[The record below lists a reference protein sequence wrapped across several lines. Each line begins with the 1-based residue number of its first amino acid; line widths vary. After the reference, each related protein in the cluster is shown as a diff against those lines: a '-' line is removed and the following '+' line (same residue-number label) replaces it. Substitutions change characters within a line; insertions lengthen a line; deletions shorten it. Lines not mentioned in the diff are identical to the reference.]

1 MDDSIDNTNDLENYG
16 VWVKHS
22 AKDENDLTDSLD
34 SLDLPDFPDTDTFDD
49 TDFSDMFKDDSQF
62 TSEKKIEDF
71 DTQEI
76 ETPEIEIPTDISEQS
91 LEASDFADFKDNF
104 ETNDNEISLDSFT
117 AEQPTETEEVSFD
130 SFEDVSFDSDGEEE
144 ISLDDFMDE
153 GFSDVSVAA
162 GNNGFEPGKNP
173 AEMNNQGSEEVS
185 LDDFFDADG
194 FDFGMETAPK
204 KEEEIFMEEKPLEME
219 ISFDDSADSVETEDN
234 TEVDTDVLDDMDDEY
249 EMGVSLSEDL
259 PEPVITD
266 SSVNKAEFGDT
277 EDIDLSDFG
286 IDADAEET
294 PVTQDVEEA
303 KNKEKVIDYD
313 LSVGN
318 ENMTSAPIVNEIKAD
333 SNNIADDE
341 ILDLEEEDD
350 ENMATVDSSLLQK
363 IIDDLSGLR
372 DEINQLKSNLAAIK
386 STDSAQFVE
395 NQEMNIDI
403 PSEEEN
409 TGFFS
414 SDDGDDTIALS
425 GNELDNILNTAEFS
439 ETDGEAQSF
448 ENSPEEE
455 IITDEPAFEEE
466 NVSDEINIEE
476 EIISDEPTFEE
487 EIASDKPTSENEIV
501 SDEINIEE
509 EIISDE
515 INIEEEIASDEP
527 TFEEEIVSDEINIEE
542 EIASDEPTFEEEIIS
557 DEPTFENEIVSDE
570 PTFEEDIITD
580 EPTFEDDKT
589 ITEDSFDDSLNL
601 SENDFEDF
609 TEETEESDL
618 PDEISIPKEE
628 DDGIITVDDVISE
641 PITDGF
647 MAETAVDES
656 EVFDDFNIEDTIN
669 TVDEDN
675 SLSDESFDIFE
686 EELKDDFG
694 TIGTENEDDVTITEE
709 TEDNF
714 DSVDSFGD
722 VDDFG
727 TSVSSESEEIEENI
741 DFTSSEDEVTQD
753 EVFEEEIIQEEIT
766 DSFDIAETFEEEPE
780 IEENSEIKDEIV
792 SEEIDDSFNIADSFI
807 TETDFGTEDIDDSF
821 GITENFVSEPEVEE
835 QNDEVVTQPIVPE
848 EPFTF
853 DETEIAEN
861 EEIIEDS
868 INFEE
873 QIVDTSDD
881 FAENTE
887 TVPAEPEMNSELKR
901 DIKSVLLYMDQL
913 LENLPEDKIM
923 EFAQSDEFATYKK
936 LFNELGL
943 S

>member
-34 SLDLPDFPDTDTFDD
+34 SLDLPDFPDMDTFDD

-62 TSEKKIEDF
+62 TSEKKLDNF

-91 LEASDFADFKDNF
+91 LEASDFADFTDNF

-144 ISLDDFMDE
+144 ISLDDFMDG

-185 LDDFFDADG
+185 LDDFFGEDG
-194 FDFGMETAPK
+194 FDFGMEAPK

-219 ISFDDSADSVETEDN
+219 IAFDDSADSVETEDN
-234 TEVDTDVLDDMDDEY
+234 TEVDTEALDDMDDEY
-249 EMGVSLSEDL
+249 EMSQSLSVDL

-286 IDADAEET
+286 IDAEAEET

-318 ENMTSAPIVNEIKAD
+318 ENMTSAPVVNEIKAD
-333 SNNIADDE
+333 NNDFAYNGE

-386 STDSAQFVE
+386 STDSVQIAE
-395 NQEMNIDI
+395 SQEMNIDI

-439 ETDGEAQSF
+439 ETDGETQSF

-455 IITDEPAFEEE
+455 II
-466 NVSDEINIEE
+466 
-476 EIISDEPTFEE
+476 
-487 EIASDKPTSENEIV
+487 
-501 SDEINIEE
+501 
-509 EIISDE
+509 
-515 INIEEEIASDEP
+515 SDEP

-542 EIASDEPTFEEEIIS
+542 EIASDEPTFEEEIVS
-557 DEPTFENEIVSDE
+557 DEPTIENEIVSDE
-570 PTFEEDIITD
+570 INIEEEIASD
-580 EPTFEDDKT
+580 EPTF
-589 ITEDSFDDSLNL
+589 TEDSFDDSLNL

-609 TEETEESDL
+609 TEESDL

-722 VDDFG
+722 VDDL
-727 TSVSSESEEIEENI
+727 
-741 DFTSSEDEVTQD
+741 
-753 EVFEEEIIQEEIT
+753 
-766 DSFDIAETFEEEPE
+766 
-780 IEENSEIKDEIV
+780 
-792 SEEIDDSFNIADSFI
+792 
-807 TETDFGTEDIDDSF
+807 
-821 GITENFVSEPEVEE
+821 
-835 QNDEVVTQPIVPE
+835 
-848 EPFTF
+848 
-853 DETEIAEN
+853 
-861 EEIIEDS
+861 
-868 INFEE
+868 
-873 QIVDTSDD
+873 
-881 FAENTE
+881 
-887 TVPAEPEMNSELKR
+887 EL
-901 DIKSVLLYMDQL
+901 LFLA
-913 LENLPEDKIM
+913 NL
-923 EFAQSDEFATYKK
+923 KK
-936 LFNELGL
+936 LKKILILHHLKTKLHKMKFLKKK
-943 S
+943 

>member
-62 TSEKKIEDF
+62 TSEKKLEDF

-91 LEASDFADFKDNF
+91 LEASDFADFTDNF
-104 ETNDNEISLDSFT
+104 ETNDNEISSDSFT

-144 ISLDDFMDE
+144 ISLDDFMDD

-185 LDDFFDADG
+185 LDDFFGEDV

-318 ENMTSAPIVNEIKAD
+318 ENMTSAPIVNEIKTD

-386 STDSAQFVE
+386 STDSEQFVE

-439 ETDGEAQSF
+439 ETDGETQSF

-455 IITDEPAFEEE
+455 II
-466 NVSDEINIEE
+466 
-476 EIISDEPTFEE
+476 SDEPTFE
-487 EIASDKPTSENEIV
+487 N
-501 SDEINIEE
+501 

-527 TFEEEIVSDEINIEE
+527 TFEEEIVSDEINI
-542 EIASDEPTFEEEIIS
+542 
-557 DEPTFENEIVSDE
+557 
-570 PTFEEDIITD
+570 EEDIITD

-741 DFTSSEDEVTQD
+741 DFTSSEDEVTQN
-753 EVFEEEIIQEEIT
+753 EVFEEEIIQEEIN
-766 DSFDIAETFEEEPE
+766 DSFDIAETFEEEPK
-780 IEENSEIKDEIV
+780 IEENSESEDEIV

-807 TETDFGTEDIDDSF
+807 TETDLGTEDIDDSF

>member
-34 SLDLPDFPDTDTFDD
+34 SLDLPDFPETDTFDD

-62 TSEKKIEDF
+62 TSEKKLDDF

-91 LEASDFADFKDNF
+91 LDASDFADFTDNF

-144 ISLDDFMDE
+144 ISLDDFMDG

-185 LDDFFDADG
+185 LDDFFGEDG
-194 FDFGMETAPK
+194 FDFGMETPK

-219 ISFDDSADSVETEDN
+219 IAFDDSADSVETEDN
-234 TEVDTDVLDDMDDEY
+234 TEVDTEALDDMDDEY
-249 EMGVSLSEDL
+249 EMSQSLSVDL

-286 IDADAEET
+286 IDAEAEET

-318 ENMTSAPIVNEIKAD
+318 ENMTSAPVVNEIKAD
-333 SNNIADDE
+333 NNDFAYNGE

-386 STDSAQFVE
+386 STDSVQIAE
-395 NQEMNIDI
+395 NQDMNIDI

-439 ETDGEAQSF
+439 ETDGETQSF
-448 ENSPEEE
+448 ENSSEEE
-455 IITDEPAFEEE
+455 IISDEPTFENEI
-466 NVSDEINIEE
+466 VSDEINIEE
-476 EIISDEPTFEE
+476 EIISDEPTFEN
-487 EIASDKPTSENEIV
+487 EIASDEPTFEDAIA
-501 SDEINIEE
+501 
-509 EIISDE
+509 SDE

-527 TFEEEIVSDEINIEE
+527 TFEEEIVSDEINI
-542 EIASDEPTFEEEIIS
+542 
-557 DEPTFENEIVSDE
+557 
-570 PTFEEDIITD
+570 EEDIITD

-609 TEETEESDL
+609 TEESEESDL

-741 DFTSSEDEVTQD
+741 DFTSSEDEVTQN

-780 IEENSEIKDEIV
+780 IEENSEIEDEIV

-861 EEIIEDS
+861 EEIVEDS

>member
-62 TSEKKIEDF
+62 TSEKKLDDF

-91 LEASDFADFKDNF
+91 LEASDFADFTDNF
-104 ETNDNEISLDSFT
+104 ETNDNEVSVDSFAT
-117 AEQPTETEEVSFD
+117 EQPAETEAVSFD
-130 SFEDVSFDSDGEEE
+130 SFEEVSFDSDGEEE
-144 ISLDDFMDE
+144 ISLDDFMDG

-173 AEMNNQGSEEVS
+173 AEMNNQGAEEVS
-185 LDDFFDADG
+185 LDDFFGEDG
-194 FDFGMETAPK
+194 FDLGMETAPK

-219 ISFDDSADSVETEDN
+219 IDFDDSVDSVETEDN

-249 EMGVSLSEDL
+249 EISQSLSEDL
-259 PEPVITD
+259 EEPVITD
-266 SSVNKAEFGDT
+266 SSVNKAQFGDT

-318 ENMTSAPIVNEIKAD
+318 ENMTSAPVVNEIKTD
-333 SNNIADDE
+333 NNDVMNTSE
-341 ILDLEEEDD
+341 ILELD
-350 ENMATVDSSLLQK
+350 EGNDNMATVDSSLLQQ

-372 DEINQLKSNLAAIK
+372 NEINQLKSNLAAIK
-386 STDSAQFVE
+386 ANDSAQLVE
-395 NQEMNIDI
+395 NQNMNIDI

-439 ETDGEAQSF
+439 ETDGETQQ
-448 ENSPEEE
+448 
-455 IITDEPAFEEE
+455 EE
-466 NVSDEINIEE
+466 NFSEQSAFDEINIEESIIEEPTSDEINIEE
-476 EIISDEPTFEE
+476 PIVEETVSE
-487 EIASDKPTSENEIV
+487 EINIEESFVEEPAF
-501 SDEINIEE
+501 DEINIEE
-509 EIISDE
+509 PFVEETSSDEIDIEEPIVEEPISDEIDIEESFVEEPVSEE
-515 INIEEEIASDEP
+515 INIEE
-527 TFEEEIVSDEINIEE
+527 
-542 EIASDEPTFEEEIIS
+542 
-557 DEPTFENEIVSDE
+557 
-570 PTFEEDIITD
+570 
-580 EPTFEDDKT
+580 DKT

-601 SENDFEDF
+601 SEADFADSFEES
-609 TEETEESDL
+609 TEETDL

-647 MAETAVDES
+647 MEETAVDES

-669 TVDEDN
+669 TIDEEKVEDG
-675 SLSDESFDIFE
+675 DSFDIFE
-686 EELKDDFG
+686 EDLKDDFG
-694 TIGTENEDDVTITEE
+694 TIGIESE
-709 TEDNF
+709 TEDDFTVEQEVEDSF

-722 VDDFG
+722 LDDFG
-727 TSVSSESEEIEENI
+727 TIGTEPEENEIEENI
-741 DFTSSEDEVTQD
+741 QNESTEDEITSENVI
-753 EVFEEEIIQEEIT
+753 EESIADEIIEDEIT
-766 DSFDIAETFEEEPE
+766 EDSFDIPETFAEEPA
-780 IEENSEIKDEIV
+780 V
-792 SEEIDDSFNIADSFI
+792 
-807 TETDFGTEDIDDSF
+807 
-821 GITENFVSEPEVEE
+821 
-835 QNDEVVTQPIVPE
+835 Q
-848 EPFTF
+848 
-853 DETEIAEN
+853 
-861 EEIIEDS
+861 EDS
-868 INFEE
+868 INFEA
-873 QIVDTSDD
+873 QFVDSSDD
-881 FAENTE
+881 QLSVQNTQTQKAEI
-887 TVPAEPEMNSELKR
+887 NSDLKS

-913 LENLPEDKIM
+913 LENLPEEKIM
-923 EFAQSDEFATYKK
+923 EFAHSDEFATYKK

>member
-1 MDDSIDNTNDLENYG
+1 M
-16 VWVKHS
+16 
-22 AKDENDLTDSLD
+22 
-34 SLDLPDFPDTDTFDD
+34 
-49 TDFSDMFKDDSQF
+49 
-62 TSEKKIEDF
+62 
-71 DTQEI
+71 
-76 ETPEIEIPTDISEQS
+76 
-91 LEASDFADFKDNF
+91 
-104 ETNDNEISLDSFT
+104 
-117 AEQPTETEEVSFD
+117 
-130 SFEDVSFDSDGEEE
+130 
-144 ISLDDFMDE
+144 
-153 GFSDVSVAA
+153 
-162 GNNGFEPGKNP
+162 
-173 AEMNNQGSEEVS
+173 
-185 LDDFFDADG
+185 
-194 FDFGMETAPK
+194 
-204 KEEEIFMEEKPLEME
+204 
-219 ISFDDSADSVETEDN
+219 
-234 TEVDTDVLDDMDDEY
+234 
-249 EMGVSLSEDL
+249 
-259 PEPVITD
+259 
-266 SSVNKAEFGDT
+266 
-277 EDIDLSDFG
+277 
-286 IDADAEET
+286 
-294 PVTQDVEEA
+294 
-303 KNKEKVIDYD
+303 
-313 LSVGN
+313 
-318 ENMTSAPIVNEIKAD
+318 
-333 SNNIADDE
+333 
-341 ILDLEEEDD
+341 
-350 ENMATVDSSLLQK
+350 
-363 IIDDLSGLR
+363 
-372 DEINQLKSNLAAIK
+372 
-386 STDSAQFVE
+386 
-395 NQEMNIDI
+395 
-403 PSEEEN
+403 
-409 TGFFS
+409 
-414 SDDGDDTIALS
+414 
-425 GNELDNILNTAEFS
+425 
-439 ETDGEAQSF
+439 
-448 ENSPEEE
+448 
-455 IITDEPAFEEE
+455 
-466 NVSDEINIEE
+466 
-476 EIISDEPTFEE
+476 
-487 EIASDKPTSENEIV
+487 
-501 SDEINIEE
+501 
-509 EIISDE
+509 
-515 INIEEEIASDEP
+515 
-527 TFEEEIVSDEINIEE
+527 
-542 EIASDEPTFEEEIIS
+542 
-557 DEPTFENEIVSDE
+557 
-570 PTFEEDIITD
+570 
-580 EPTFEDDKT
+580 
-589 ITEDSFDDSLNL
+589 NL

-609 TEETEESDL
+609 TEESDL

-741 DFTSSEDEVTQD
+741 DFTSSEDEVTQN

-780 IEENSEIKDEIV
+780 IEENSEIEDEIV

-807 TETDFGTEDIDDSF
+807 TETDFGTEEIDDSF

-861 EEIIEDS
+861 EEIVEDS

-887 TVPAEPEMNSELKR
+887 PVPAEPEMNSELKR

>member
-62 TSEKKIEDF
+62 TSEKKLDDF

-91 LEASDFADFKDNF
+91 LEASDFADFTDNF
-104 ETNDNEISLDSFT
+104 ETNDNEVSVDSFAT
-117 AEQPTETEEVSFD
+117 EQPAETEAVSFD
-130 SFEDVSFDSDGEEE
+130 SFEEVSFDSDGEEE
-144 ISLDDFMDE
+144 ISLDDFMDG

-173 AEMNNQGSEEVS
+173 AEMNNQGAEEVS
-185 LDDFFDADG
+185 LDDFFGEDG
-194 FDFGMETAPK
+194 FDLGMETAPK

-219 ISFDDSADSVETEDN
+219 IDFDDSVDSVETEDN

-249 EMGVSLSEDL
+249 EISQSLSEDL
-259 PEPVITD
+259 EEPVITD
-266 SSVNKAEFGDT
+266 SSVNKAQFGDT

-318 ENMTSAPIVNEIKAD
+318 ENMTSAPVVNEIKTD
-333 SNNIADDE
+333 NNDVMNTSE
-341 ILDLEEEDD
+341 ILELD
-350 ENMATVDSSLLQK
+350 EGNDNMATVDSSLLQQ

-372 DEINQLKSNLAAIK
+372 NEINQLKSNLAAIK
-386 STDSAQFVE
+386 ANDSAQLVE
-395 NQEMNIDI
+395 NQNMNIDS

-439 ETDGEAQSF
+439 ETDGETQQ
-448 ENSPEEE
+448 
-455 IITDEPAFEEE
+455 EE
-466 NVSDEINIEE
+466 NFSEQSAFDEINIEESIIEEPTSDEINIEE
-476 EIISDEPTFEE
+476 TIVEEPT
-487 EIASDKPTSENEIV
+487 

-509 EIISDE
+509 SIIEEPTSDE
-515 INIEEEIASDEP
+515 INIEEPIVEETVSEEINIEESFVEEPAFDEINIEEPFVEETSSDEIDIEESIIEETSSDEIDIEEPIVEEPISDEIDIEESFVEEP
-527 TFEEEIVSDEINIEE
+527 TSDEINIEE
-542 EIASDEPTFEEEIIS
+542 SFVEEPVSEEINI
-557 DEPTFENEIVSDE
+557 
-570 PTFEEDIITD
+570 EE
-580 EPTFEDDKT
+580 DKT

-601 SENDFEDF
+601 SEADFADSFEES
-609 TEETEESDL
+609 TEETDL

-647 MAETAVDES
+647 MEETAVDES

-669 TVDEDN
+669 TIDEEKVEDG
-675 SLSDESFDIFE
+675 DSFDIFE
-686 EELKDDFG
+686 EDLKDDFG
-694 TIGTENEDDVTITEE
+694 TIGIESE
-709 TEDNF
+709 TEDDFTVEQEVEDSF

-722 VDDFG
+722 LDDFG
-727 TSVSSESEEIEENI
+727 TIGTEPEENEIEENI
-741 DFTSSEDEVTQD
+741 QNESTEDEITSENVI
-753 EVFEEEIIQEEIT
+753 EESIADEIIEDEIT
-766 DSFDIAETFEEEPE
+766 EDSFDIPETFAEEPA
-780 IEENSEIKDEIV
+780 V
-792 SEEIDDSFNIADSFI
+792 
-807 TETDFGTEDIDDSF
+807 
-821 GITENFVSEPEVEE
+821 
-835 QNDEVVTQPIVPE
+835 Q
-848 EPFTF
+848 
-853 DETEIAEN
+853 
-861 EEIIEDS
+861 EDS
-868 INFEE
+868 INFEA
-873 QIVDTSDD
+873 QFVDSSDD
-881 FAENTE
+881 QLSVQNTQTQKAEI
-887 TVPAEPEMNSELKR
+887 NSDLKS

-913 LENLPEDKIM
+913 LENLPEEKIM
-923 EFAQSDEFATYKK
+923 EFAHSDEFATYKK

>member
-62 TSEKKIEDF
+62 TSEKKLEDF

-91 LEASDFADFKDNF
+91 LEASDFADFTDNF
-104 ETNDNEISLDSFT
+104 ETNDNEISLDSST

-173 AEMNNQGSEEVS
+173 AEINNQGSEEVS
-185 LDDFFDADG
+185 LDDFFGEDG

-318 ENMTSAPIVNEIKAD
+318 ENMTSAPIVNEIKTD

-439 ETDGEAQSF
+439 ETDGETQSF

-455 IITDEPAFEEE
+455 IISDEPAFEEE
-466 NVSDEINIEE
+466 NVSDEINI
-476 EIISDEPTFEE
+476 
-487 EIASDKPTSENEIV
+487 
-501 SDEINIEE
+501 
-509 EIISDE
+509 
-515 INIEEEIASDEP
+515 
-527 TFEEEIVSDEINIEE
+527 
-542 EIASDEPTFEEEIIS
+542 
-557 DEPTFENEIVSDE
+557 
-570 PTFEEDIITD
+570 EEDIITD

-741 DFTSSEDEVTQD
+741 DFTSSEDEVTQN
-753 EVFEEEIIQEEIT
+753 EVFEEEKIQEEIT
-766 DSFDIAETFEEEPE
+766 DSFDIAETFEEEPK
-780 IEENSEIKDEIV
+780 IEENSESEDEIV